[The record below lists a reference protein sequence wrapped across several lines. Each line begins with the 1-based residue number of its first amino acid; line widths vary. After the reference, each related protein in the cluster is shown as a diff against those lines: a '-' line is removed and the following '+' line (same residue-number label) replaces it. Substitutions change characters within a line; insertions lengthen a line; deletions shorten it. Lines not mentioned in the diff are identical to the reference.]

1 DIIDYLRK
9 ISLEMLTLE
18 RSQNSVPDL
27 VQGLNHP
34 VRARVFTIGGKGT
47 QQWTEEEDKMLVD
60 ALLELHVSGKF
71 VYAHIGSY
79 YVNAV
84 HQLMDPDKRHPDN
97 FYSQNSIRH
106 RMRDDRLWAEYLKGT
121 TKGSKADGLGV
132 KAKDVVKENQIIPCL
147 EDKELHFSENP
158 SSFNGVQKSESSK
171 RKRNEGDEVDDNCVE
186 SKVANHGS
194 SAANDT
200 MSKVV
205 SQLKDLP
212 RLTLD
217 ERLMAMSVIGR
228 SEPLSVMFDQLD
240 EDGKVRMAQMV
251 ADGAIS

>member
-1 DIIDYLRK
+1 MRGMYNEFHI
-9 ISLEMLTLE
+9 
-18 RSQNSVPDL
+18 
-27 VQGLNHP
+27 VQ
-34 VRARVFTIGGKGT
+34 
-47 QQWTEEEDKMLVD
+47 KMLIGTYM
-60 ALLELHVSGKF
+60 SGF
-71 VYAHIGSY
+71 SW
-79 YVNAV
+79 
-84 HQLMDPDKRHPDN
+84 DPEKSRV
-97 FYSQNSIRH
+97 IA
-106 RMRDDRLWAEYLKGT
+106 DDRVWAEYLKIMPCAAKFRAKPFPQYNKLHTIFVKGT
-121 TKGSKADGLGV
+121 TKGSKADSLGV
-132 KAKDVVKENQIIPCL
+132 KAKDV
-147 EDKELHFSENP
+147 ELHFSENP
-158 SSFNGVQKSESSK
+158 SSFNGVQESESSK